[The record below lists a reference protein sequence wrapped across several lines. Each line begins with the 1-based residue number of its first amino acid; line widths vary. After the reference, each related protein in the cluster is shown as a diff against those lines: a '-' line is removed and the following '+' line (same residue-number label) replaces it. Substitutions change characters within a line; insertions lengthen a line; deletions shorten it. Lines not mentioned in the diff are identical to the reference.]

1 MDQALTD
8 LQDEVKILKNE
19 IKDTLVGIRDYLLTN
34 IENPFPTET
43 RREMPAVEHAPA
55 PTAPTPVPAPV
66 QASAPPPAPTP
77 YSTITVGASAPPI
90 ANGAPG
96 AMYPTS
102 IPTGPMSALP
112 EAVAP
117 AQPQQPVS
125 ASVPPTVHEAPDTTY
140 PASISSE
147 SLSSLP
153 EAQPRPEERM
163 ERPTG
168 NAPVE
173 HHVFEAD
180 RQEPSHQAPSRASEA
195 PTPREPSPA
204 TESAGADVTD
214 LLTVAT
220 LASWIE
226 EGVARVGKE
235 RLQAL
240 IDIYVAMGGV
250 SSQMHEIITK
260 LITLD
265 GNQEPTETVT
275 LKECM
280 RLLVDLDGLL
290 WRSRTN
296 NVNAALLNSL
306 VGRSANPP
314 SLKSLGKGSGNL
326 ASLLAL

>member
-1 MDQALTD
+1 MDQALSLSD

-34 IENPFPTET
+34 VENPFPTET
-43 RREMPAVEHAPA
+43 RRETSAVEHGSAPTTGPAPVEAPA
-55 PTAPTPVPAPV
+55 PV
-66 QASAPPPAPTP
+66 SAPAAYPTVM
-77 YSTITVGASAPPI
+77 VGASAPPI
-90 ANGAPG
+90 VNGAPG

-102 IPTGPMSALP
+102 IPSEPMSALP
-112 EAVAP
+112 EVST
-117 AQPQQPVS
+117 QPQ
-125 ASVPPTVHEAPDTTY
+125 
-140 PASISSE
+140 PA
-147 SLSSLP
+147 
-153 EAQPRPEERM
+153 ERI
-163 ERPTG
+163 ERSTG
-168 NAPVE
+168 NGPAE
-173 HHVFEAD
+173 RRVFEDD
-180 RQEPSHQAPSRASEA
+180 RQESSQQAPYRASEA
-195 PTPREPSPA
+195 PTPHEPSPA
-204 TESAGADVTD
+204 TESTEADVTD

-226 EGVARVGKE
+226 EGVTRVGKE
-235 RLQAL
+235 RLRAL

-306 VGRSANPP
+306 VGRSATPP
-314 SLKSLGKGSGNL
+314 SLKGLGKGSGNL